1 MVEREREREAGRAGD
16 EPLATENA
24 AMPQDRDISEF
35 GDLRAK
41 ERLVA
46 ANEAEDTE
54 SGGVAE
60 QRAYLR
66 REERISEEER
76 RERAG
81 KADIHNTPNVQHK
94 E

>member
-1 MVEREREREAGRAGD
+1 MAEREREGRAERADD

-24 AMPQDRDISEF
+24 AMPQDEGISEF
-35 GDLRAK
+35 GELRAK

-46 ANEAEDTE
+46 ANAAEDTE

-76 RERAG
+76 RERAD
-81 KADIHNTPNVQHK
+81 KADMHNTPNVQHK
-94 E
+94 D